1 MSEKD
6 PTKKTITLCMIV
18 KDEKTDHLIECF
30 ESMKDKID
38 YWVVC
43 DNGSTDG
50 TQEYVR
56 EYWAEQGIPG
66 ELIEVPWEG
75 FGKTRSRALRECDG
89 KADYAWMIDADDYMV
104 GEFDFPHELPMDA
117 YALRIKRGNFEWWRN
132 QIFKTGVG
140 WEYTG
145 ILHEYAHCPNLGE
158 NVKQAR
164 LQNDNYHI
172 EARTLGA
179 RNITSPT
186 DKTHIDAKT
195 KYLRDAEVLLGA
207 LTDPENPNYE
217 PKNDRYH
224 FYLAQS
230 YFDGQDF
237 KSAQDWYQ
245 KRAELGGWEE
255 EAFYSWYRVAMCASL
270 TEEQWPMVCQMF
282 LRAWEFRP
290 SRIEP
295 LYQIARIYR
304 LSGHPRLAYMFAK
317 QGLDVPFPHGDILF
331 IPTDMIEWQLLDE
344 LASTAF
350 YVGKFQEGYD
360 ACVKLLTEN
369 KFPESE
375 RQRIMTNL
383 EQYQLGMQEQHRRI
397 EEDRVGH
404 DARRQEIMAQGE
416 AEKEQRITDQKA
428 KQADRKKRNNKR
440 KKEQATKARKRQ
452 RT

>member
-1 MSEKD
+1 
-6 PTKKTITLCMIV
+6 
-18 KDEKTDHLIECF
+18 
-30 ESMKDKID
+30 MKDKID

-56 EYWAEQGIPG
+56 EYWEKQGIPG

-75 FGKTRSRALRECDG
+75 FGKTRTRALRECDG
-89 KADYAWMIDADDYMV
+89 KADYAWMIDADDYLV
-104 GEFDFPHELPMDA
+104 GDFQFPHELPMDA
-117 YALRIKRGNFEWWRN
+117 YSLRIKRGNFEWWRN

-145 ILHEYAHCPNLGE
+145 VLHEYAHNPTLGDK
-158 NVKQAR
+158 VKQAR
-164 LQNDNYHI
+164 LQNPDYHI

-179 RNITSPT
+179 RNITSAT

-195 KYLRDAEVLLGA
+195 KYLRDAEILKSA
-207 LTDPENPNYE
+207 LTNPEDPAYE
-217 PKNDRYH
+217 PKNERYH

-230 YFDGQDF
+230 YFDAQDF
-237 KSAQDWYQ
+237 KSAQEWYE

-255 EAFYSWYRVAMCASL
+255 EVFYSWYRVAMCASL
-270 TEEQWPMVCQMF
+270 TEEAWPMVCQMF
-282 LRAWEFRP
+282 LRAWEYRP
-290 SRIEP
+290 SRVEP
-295 LYQIARIYR
+295 LYQISRIYR

-317 QGLDVPFPHGDILF
+317 QALDIPFPQGDILF
-331 IPTDMIEWQLLDE
+331 IPTEMYDWQVLDE

-350 YVGKFQEGYD
+350 YVGAFQEGYD
-360 ACVKLLTEN
+360 ACMKLLQDN

-383 EQYQLGMQEQHRRI
+383 EQYQLGMEEQNRRIQEQQQHFEAQQKEISELQEKDREERI
-397 EEDRVGH
+397 E
-404 DARRQEIMAQGE
+404 A
-416 AEKEQRITDQKA
+416 QKA
-428 KQADRKKRNNKR
+428 KVAEKRKRDNKR
-440 KKEQATKARKRQ
+440 KKQQAAKSRKRQ

>member
-1 MSEKD
+1 MSD
-6 PTKKTITLCMIV
+6 PTRKTITLCMIV
-18 KDEKTDHLIECF
+18 KNEKTEHLIECF
-30 ESMKDKID
+30 ESVKDKID

-56 EYWAEQGIPG
+56 EYWEKQGIPG

-75 FGKTRSRALRECDG
+75 FGKTRTRALRECDG
-89 KADYAWMIDADDYMV
+89 KADYAWMIDADDYLV
-104 GEFDFPHELPMDA
+104 GDFQFPHELPMDA
-117 YALRIKRGNFEWWRN
+117 YSLRIKRGNFEWWRN

-145 ILHEYAHCPNLGE
+145 VLHEYAHNPKLGDT
-158 NVKQAR
+158 VKQAR
-164 LQNDNYHI
+164 LQNPDYHI

-179 RNITSPT
+179 RNITSAT

-195 KYLRDAEVLLGA
+195 KYLRDADILTSA
-207 LTDPENPNYE
+207 LTNPEDPAYE
-217 PKNDRYH
+217 PKNERYH
-224 FYLAQS
+224 FYLGQS
-230 YFDGQDF
+230 YFDAQEF
-237 KSAQDWYQ
+237 KPAMEWYE

-255 EAFYSWYRVAMCASL
+255 EVFYSWYRVAMCASL
-270 TEEQWPMVCQMF
+270 TEEAWPTVCQMF
-282 LRAWEFRP
+282 LRAWEYRP
-290 SRIEP
+290 TRIEP

-317 QGLDVPFPHGDILF
+317 QALDIPFPQGDILF
-331 IPTDMIEWQLLDE
+331 IPTEMYDWQLLDE

-350 YVGKFQEGYD
+350 YVGAFQEGYD
-360 ACVKLLTEN
+360 ACMKLLQDN

-383 EQYQLGMQEQHRRI
+383 EQYQLGMEEQNRRIQEQQAHFEAQQKEISELQEKDREERI
-397 EEDRVGH
+397 E
-404 DARRQEIMAQGE
+404 AQKVKV
-416 AEKEQRITDQKA
+416 AQK
-428 KQADRKKRNNKR
+428 RKRDNKR
-440 KKEQATKARKRQ
+440 KKQQAAKSRKRQ